1 MIRGI
6 KIINGTCQIAYTI
19 NIVPNNERNK
29 KKNSRTFSI
38 RIFLVDELRKIVLI
52 SFCKTGVIS
61 NPCLRS
67 YIYQAISAIKVPTTV
82 IPNPCAIEIYNEAP
96 SVSTATIKLGT
107 VTTHKVERA
116 YAINRAVLL

>member
-19 NIVPNNERNK
+19 NIVKNNERNK
-29 KKNSRTFSI
+29 KKNSRNI
-38 RIFLVDELRKIVLI
+38 YIHIFLVEVLRKIVLI
-52 SFCKTGVIS
+52 TFCKTGVIS
-61 NPCLRS
+61 NSYLRS
-67 YIYQAISAIKVPTTV
+67 YIYQAMSAIKVPTTV

-107 VTTHKVERA
+107 VTTHNVERA
-116 YAINRAVLL
+116 